1 MGVRLLVLTVLSV
14 ALMVV
19 DARFTLLKPVRSQ
32 MSLVLM
38 ESYWITD
45 LPQRLWQGVASQFG
59 SRTELVAENE
69 KLKTENLLLQG
80 RMQKLAALTEQ
91 NVRLRELL
99 NSSALVN
106 EKVEVAELIGMDPNP
121 FTHRIIIN
129 KGERDGVVLGQPVL
143 DARGLMGQVVELM
156 PYTSRVLLL
165 TDTTHSIPVQVNR
178 NGLRAI
184 ASGTG
189 NPERLELRHV
199 ADTADIKEGDLLV
212 SSGLGQRFPAGY
224 PVATVKEVIHDSGQP
239 FAIVRAVPTAALNR
253 SRYLLLVFSDNRT
266 PEERANDA
274 AVAQEA
280 QDRQGGESAAP
291 ATAAPAPVP
300 ATVPETSSACTC
312 DGGSGHHADGHRT
325 CRARCETDPLGHPR
339 ARRAACSASPARR
352 QTASLH
358 AGHRASPRGSTRR
371 MSSTQSGNGWMVWL
385 TFAIGLLLS
394 VSPLPQFME
403 ILRPLWLALLLAFWA
418 LALPHKV
425 GMVTAWCLGLA
436 EDVLYGTLLGQ
447 NALILTLITFLVL
460 SLQQRLRMFPMW
472 QQCLVILVIFGLAQ
486 LVQLWLS
493 ALTGNRQPTLALV
506 LPALV
511 SALLWPWVSFGLRG
525 LRLRFKIN

>member
-1 MGVRLLVLTVLSV
+1 MGVRLLVLVVLSV

-38 ESYWITD
+38 QTYWITD
-45 LPQRLWQGVASQFG
+45 LPQRLFQGVASQFG

-253 SRYLLLVFSDNRT
+253 SRYLLLVFSDSRS

-274 AVAQEA
+274 AQAQEA
-280 QDRQGGESAAP
+280 EKNGEPLPIIPATVPKPVAVPAVAPTVTPAPTATQPVAPTPASGAVKKPAPVVTPAAATPPAAAP
-291 ATAAPAPVP
+291 AT
-300 ATVPETSSACTC
+300 TRE
-312 DGGSGHHADGHRT
+312 
-325 CRARCETDPLGHPR
+325 
-339 ARRAACSASPARR
+339 R
-352 QTASLH
+352 Q
-358 AGHRASPRGSTRR
+358 
-371 MSSTQSGNGWMVWL
+371 
-385 TFAIGLLLS
+385 
-394 VSPLPQFME
+394 
-403 ILRPLWLALLLAFWA
+403 
-418 LALPHKV
+418 
-425 GMVTAWCLGLA
+425 
-436 EDVLYGTLLGQ
+436 
-447 NALILTLITFLVL
+447 
-460 SLQQRLRMFPMW
+460 
-472 QQCLVILVIFGLAQ
+472 
-486 LVQLWLS
+486 
-493 ALTGNRQPTLALV
+493 
-506 LPALV
+506 
-511 SALLWPWVSFGLRG
+511 
-525 LRLRFKIN
+525 

>member
-1 MGVRLLVLTVLSV
+1 MKPLFAKGPSLGVRLLVLAVLSV

-19 DARFTLLKPVRSQ
+19 DARFDLLKPARKQ
-32 MSLVLM
+32 ASLVLM
-38 ESYWITD
+38 DAYWITD
-45 LPQRLWQGVASQFG
+45 LPGRLWEGIASQFG

-266 PEERANDA
+266 AEERANDA
-274 AVAQEA
+274 AQAQENLDA
-280 QDRQGGESAAP
+280 QGGG
-291 ATAAPAPVP
+291 PVIP
-300 ATVPETSSACTC
+300 ATVPKTVT
-312 DGGSGHHADGHRT
+312 
-325 CRARCETDPLGHPR
+325 PP
-339 ARRAACSASPARR
+339 AAVPAPAA
-352 QTASLH
+352 TATP
-358 AGHRASPRGSTRR
+358 A
-371 MSSTQSGNGWMVWL
+371 
-385 TFAIGLLLS
+385 
-394 VSPLPQFME
+394 
-403 ILRPLWLALLLAFWA
+403 
-418 LALPHKV
+418 
-425 GMVTAWCLGLA
+425 VTATPANPAAGKPPA
-436 EDVLYGTLLGQ
+436 K
-447 NALILTLITFLVL
+447 
-460 SLQQRLRMFPMW
+460 P
-472 QQCLVILVIFGLAQ
+472 
-486 LVQLWLS
+486 S
-493 ALTGNRQPTLALV
+493 AATPANSRPAASQPAVRPAAKPPVTTPANTGRQE
-506 LPALV
+506 
-511 SALLWPWVSFGLRG
+511 
-525 LRLRFKIN
+525 

>member
-1 MGVRLLVLTVLSV
+1 MRLLVLVVLSV

-38 ESYWITD
+38 QSYWITD

-253 SRYLLLVFSDNRT
+253 SRYLLLVFSDSRT
-266 PEERANDA
+266 AEERANDA
-274 AVAQEA
+274 AQAQEQLDA
-280 QDRQGGESAAP
+280 HGGGPMLPASVPKPLIMPATP
-291 ATAAPAPVP
+291 STATAAPAAEAAAP
-300 ATVPETSSACTC
+300 ATTPAKPAASKPPAAAPAAAKPPAASKPPAKPPATT
-312 DGGSGHHADGHRT
+312 GGR
-325 CRARCETDPLGHPR
+325 E
-339 ARRAACSASPARR
+339 
-352 QTASLH
+352 
-358 AGHRASPRGSTRR
+358 
-371 MSSTQSGNGWMVWL
+371 
-385 TFAIGLLLS
+385 
-394 VSPLPQFME
+394 
-403 ILRPLWLALLLAFWA
+403 
-418 LALPHKV
+418 
-425 GMVTAWCLGLA
+425 
-436 EDVLYGTLLGQ
+436 
-447 NALILTLITFLVL
+447 
-460 SLQQRLRMFPMW
+460 
-472 QQCLVILVIFGLAQ
+472 
-486 LVQLWLS
+486 
-493 ALTGNRQPTLALV
+493 
-506 LPALV
+506 
-511 SALLWPWVSFGLRG
+511 
-525 LRLRFKIN
+525 

>member
-1 MGVRLLVLTVLSV
+1 MGVRLLVLVVLSV

-38 ESYWITD
+38 QSYWITD
-45 LPQRLWQGVASQFG
+45 FPQRLWQGVASQFG
-59 SRTELVAENE
+59 SRTELVADNE

-80 RMQKLAALTEQ
+80 RMQKLASLTEQ

-199 ADTADIKEGDLLV
+199 ADTADIKVGDLLV

-253 SRYLLLVFSDNRT
+253 SRYLLLVFSDSRT

-274 AVAQEA
+274 AKAQEA
-280 QDRQGGESAAP
+280 EQNGEAPPVIPATVPKPVVPAVAPAPAPAPVATPVPAASHSGAVKKPAPAPTPAAANPPAAAP
-291 ATAAPAPVP
+291 AT
-300 ATVPETSSACTC
+300 TRE
-312 DGGSGHHADGHRT
+312 
-325 CRARCETDPLGHPR
+325 
-339 ARRAACSASPARR
+339 R
-352 QTASLH
+352 Q
-358 AGHRASPRGSTRR
+358 
-371 MSSTQSGNGWMVWL
+371 
-385 TFAIGLLLS
+385 
-394 VSPLPQFME
+394 
-403 ILRPLWLALLLAFWA
+403 
-418 LALPHKV
+418 
-425 GMVTAWCLGLA
+425 
-436 EDVLYGTLLGQ
+436 
-447 NALILTLITFLVL
+447 
-460 SLQQRLRMFPMW
+460 
-472 QQCLVILVIFGLAQ
+472 
-486 LVQLWLS
+486 
-493 ALTGNRQPTLALV
+493 
-506 LPALV
+506 
-511 SALLWPWVSFGLRG
+511 
-525 LRLRFKIN
+525 

>member
-1 MGVRLLVLTVLSV
+1 MGVRLLVLAVLAV

-19 DARFTLLKPVRSQ
+19 DARFDLLKPARKQ
-32 MSLVLM
+32 ASLVLM
-38 ESYWITD
+38 DAYWITD
-45 LPQRLWQGVASQFG
+45 LPGRLWEGVASQFG

-253 SRYLLLVFSDNRT
+253 SRYLLLVFSDSRT
-266 PEERANDA
+266 AEERANDA
-274 AVAQEA
+274 AQAQEQLDA
-280 QDRQGGESAAP
+280 HGGGPMLPASVPKPLIMPATPSTASAAP
-291 ATAAPAPVP
+291 AAEAAAPATTPAKPAASKPPAAAPAAAKPPAASKPPAKPP
-300 ATVPETSSACTC
+300 ATT
-312 DGGSGHHADGHRT
+312 GGR
-325 CRARCETDPLGHPR
+325 E
-339 ARRAACSASPARR
+339 
-352 QTASLH
+352 
-358 AGHRASPRGSTRR
+358 
-371 MSSTQSGNGWMVWL
+371 
-385 TFAIGLLLS
+385 
-394 VSPLPQFME
+394 
-403 ILRPLWLALLLAFWA
+403 
-418 LALPHKV
+418 
-425 GMVTAWCLGLA
+425 
-436 EDVLYGTLLGQ
+436 
-447 NALILTLITFLVL
+447 
-460 SLQQRLRMFPMW
+460 
-472 QQCLVILVIFGLAQ
+472 
-486 LVQLWLS
+486 
-493 ALTGNRQPTLALV
+493 
-506 LPALV
+506 
-511 SALLWPWVSFGLRG
+511 
-525 LRLRFKIN
+525 

>member
-1 MGVRLLVLTVLSV
+1 MGVRFLVLVVLSV
-14 ALMVV
+14 TLMVV

-38 ESYWITD
+38 QSYWITD
-45 LPQRLWQGVASQFG
+45 FPQRLWQGVASQFG
-59 SRTELVAENE
+59 SRTELVADNE

-199 ADTADIKEGDLLV
+199 ADTADIKVGDLLV

-253 SRYLLLVFSDNRT
+253 SRYLLLVFSDSRT

-274 AVAQEA
+274 AKAQEA
-280 QDRQGGESAAP
+280 EQNGEAPPVIPATVPKPVEPAVAPAPAPAPVATPVPAASHSGAVKKPAPAPTPAAANPPAAAP
-291 ATAAPAPVP
+291 AT
-300 ATVPETSSACTC
+300 TRE
-312 DGGSGHHADGHRT
+312 
-325 CRARCETDPLGHPR
+325 
-339 ARRAACSASPARR
+339 R
-352 QTASLH
+352 Q
-358 AGHRASPRGSTRR
+358 
-371 MSSTQSGNGWMVWL
+371 
-385 TFAIGLLLS
+385 
-394 VSPLPQFME
+394 
-403 ILRPLWLALLLAFWA
+403 
-418 LALPHKV
+418 
-425 GMVTAWCLGLA
+425 
-436 EDVLYGTLLGQ
+436 
-447 NALILTLITFLVL
+447 
-460 SLQQRLRMFPMW
+460 
-472 QQCLVILVIFGLAQ
+472 
-486 LVQLWLS
+486 
-493 ALTGNRQPTLALV
+493 
-506 LPALV
+506 
-511 SALLWPWVSFGLRG
+511 
-525 LRLRFKIN
+525 

>member
-1 MGVRLLVLTVLSV
+1 MRLLVLVVLSV

-38 ESYWITD
+38 QSYWITD

-165 TDTTHSIPVQVNR
+165 TDSTHSIPVQVNR

-224 PVATVKEVIHDSGQP
+224 PVATVKEVLHDTGQP
-239 FAIVRAVPTAALNR
+239 FAVVRAVPTAALNR
-253 SRYLLLVFSDNRT
+253 SRYLLLVFSDTRT

-274 AVAQEA
+274 AQAQEA
-280 QDRQGGESAAP
+280 LDAQGGGP
-291 ATAAPAPVP
+291 IIP
-300 ATVPETSSACTC
+300 ATVPKPAIV
-312 DGGSGHHADGHRT
+312 
-325 CRARCETDPLGHPR
+325 P
-339 ARRAACSASPARR
+339 AAVAAPASPAAAPAAPAAATPVKP
-352 QTASLH
+352 TAAH
-358 AGHRASPRGSTRR
+358 PVATKPPA
-371 MSSTQSGNGWMVWL
+371 
-385 TFAIGLLLS
+385 
-394 VSPLPQFME
+394 
-403 ILRPLWLALLLAFWA
+403 
-418 LALPHKV
+418 
-425 GMVTAWCLGLA
+425 TAPA
-436 EDVLYGTLLGQ
+436 AAKPPT
-447 NALILTLITFLVL
+447 
-460 SLQQRLRMFPMW
+460 
-472 QQCLVILVIFGLAQ
+472 AQ
-486 LVQLWLS
+486 
-493 ALTGNRQPTLALV
+493 
-506 LPALV
+506 PAVVKPAAKPPV
-511 SALLWPWVSFGLRG
+511 SAPATTGGRE
-525 LRLRFKIN
+525 

>member
-1 MGVRLLVLTVLSV
+1 MKPLFAKGPSLGVRLLVLTVLSV

-121 FTHRIIIN
+121 FTHRILIN

-253 SRYLLLVFSDNRT
+253 SRYLLLVFSDTRT
-266 PEERANDA
+266 PEERANEA
-274 AVAQEA
+274 AAAQEA

-291 ATAAPAPVP
+291 AAVPAIVPKPQVAAPAPATP
-300 ATVPETSSACTC
+300 ATTPAAAPATPAAPAAKPPRSAT
-312 DGGSGHHADGHRT
+312 HA
-325 CRARCETDPLGHPR
+325 P
-339 ARRAACSASPARR
+339 ASQPARPAAKPP
-352 QTASLH
+352 ASTP
-358 AGHRASPRGSTRR
+358 ASTPATRGAR
-371 MSSTQSGNGWMVWL
+371 
-385 TFAIGLLLS
+385 
-394 VSPLPQFME
+394 E
-403 ILRPLWLALLLAFWA
+403 
-418 LALPHKV
+418 
-425 GMVTAWCLGLA
+425 
-436 EDVLYGTLLGQ
+436 E
-447 NALILTLITFLVL
+447 
-460 SLQQRLRMFPMW
+460 
-472 QQCLVILVIFGLAQ
+472 
-486 LVQLWLS
+486 
-493 ALTGNRQPTLALV
+493 
-506 LPALV
+506 
-511 SALLWPWVSFGLRG
+511 
-525 LRLRFKIN
+525 

>member
-1 MGVRLLVLTVLSV
+1 MGVRLLVLAVLSV

-19 DARFTLLKPVRSQ
+19 DARFDLLKPARKQ
-32 MSLVLM
+32 ASLVLM
-38 ESYWITD
+38 DAYWITD
-45 LPQRLWQGVASQFG
+45 LPGRLWEGIASQFG

-266 PEERANDA
+266 AEERVNDA
-274 AVAQEA
+274 AQAQENLDA
-280 QDRQGGESAAP
+280 FGGG
-291 ATAAPAPVP
+291 PVIP
-300 ATVPETSSACTC
+300 ATVPKTVTPPPAAAAATPATPAAPAAAASATPAKPPA
-312 DGGSGHHADGHRT
+312 SKPPASKPPAAAKPPAASKPPAAQPA
-325 CRARCETDPLGHPR
+325 ARP
-339 ARRAACSASPARR
+339 AAKP
-352 QTASLH
+352 
-358 AGHRASPRGSTRR
+358 P
-371 MSSTQSGNGWMVWL
+371 
-385 TFAIGLLLS
+385 
-394 VSPLPQFME
+394 
-403 ILRPLWLALLLAFWA
+403 
-418 LALPHKV
+418 
-425 GMVTAWCLGLA
+425 VTAPA
-436 EDVLYGTLLGQ
+436 T
-447 NALILTLITFLVL
+447 
-460 SLQQRLRMFPMW
+460 
-472 QQCLVILVIFGLAQ
+472 
-486 LVQLWLS
+486 
-493 ALTGNRQPTLALV
+493 TGRQE
-506 LPALV
+506 
-511 SALLWPWVSFGLRG
+511 
-525 LRLRFKIN
+525 

>member
-121 FTHRIIIN
+121 FTHRILIN

-253 SRYLLLVFSDNRT
+253 SRYLLLVFSDTRT
-266 PEERANDA
+266 PEERANEA
-274 AVAQEA
+274 AAAQEA

-291 ATAAPAPVP
+291 AAVPAIVPKPQVATPAPATPATPAAPATTPTAAPAAPAAKPTRSATHAPAAQPAQPARPAAKPPASTPASAP
-300 ATVPETSSACTC
+300 ATR
-312 DGGSGHHADGHRT
+312 G
-325 CRARCETDPLGHPR
+325 ARE
-339 ARRAACSASPARR
+339 
-352 QTASLH
+352 
-358 AGHRASPRGSTRR
+358 
-371 MSSTQSGNGWMVWL
+371 
-385 TFAIGLLLS
+385 
-394 VSPLPQFME
+394 E
-403 ILRPLWLALLLAFWA
+403 
-418 LALPHKV
+418 
-425 GMVTAWCLGLA
+425 
-436 EDVLYGTLLGQ
+436 
-447 NALILTLITFLVL
+447 
-460 SLQQRLRMFPMW
+460 
-472 QQCLVILVIFGLAQ
+472 
-486 LVQLWLS
+486 
-493 ALTGNRQPTLALV
+493 
-506 LPALV
+506 
-511 SALLWPWVSFGLRG
+511 
-525 LRLRFKIN
+525 

>member
-1 MGVRLLVLTVLSV
+1 MRLLVLVVLSV

-38 ESYWITD
+38 QTYWVTD
-45 LPQRLWQGVASQFG
+45 LPQRLVQGVASQFG

-156 PYTSRVLLL
+156 PNTSRVLLL

-199 ADTADIKEGDLLV
+199 ADTADIKVGDLLV

-253 SRYLLLVFSDNRT
+253 SRYLLLVFSDSRT

-274 AVAQEA
+274 AQAQEA
-280 QDRQGGESAAP
+280 EQRGEAP
-291 ATAAPAPVP
+291 PVVP
-300 ATVPETSSACTC
+300 ATVPKPAPTAAAPAAPAAAPAVTP
-312 DGGSGHHADGHRT
+312 AP
-325 CRARCETDPLGHPR
+325 AATDPKTVKKPVP
-339 ARRAACSASPARR
+339 AAAKPPAAAPA
-352 QTASLH
+352 T
-358 AGHRASPRGSTRR
+358 TRER
-371 MSSTQSGNGWMVWL
+371 
-385 TFAIGLLLS
+385 
-394 VSPLPQFME
+394 E
-403 ILRPLWLALLLAFWA
+403 
-418 LALPHKV
+418 
-425 GMVTAWCLGLA
+425 
-436 EDVLYGTLLGQ
+436 
-447 NALILTLITFLVL
+447 
-460 SLQQRLRMFPMW
+460 
-472 QQCLVILVIFGLAQ
+472 
-486 LVQLWLS
+486 
-493 ALTGNRQPTLALV
+493 
-506 LPALV
+506 
-511 SALLWPWVSFGLRG
+511 
-525 LRLRFKIN
+525 

>member
-1 MGVRLLVLTVLSV
+1 MKPLFSKGPSLGIRLLVLVVLSV
-14 ALMVV
+14 AVMVV

-38 ESYWITD
+38 ESYWIAD
-45 LPQRLWQGVASQFG
+45 LPERLYQGVASQFG
-59 SRTELVAENE
+59 SRTELAAENE

-80 RMQKLAALTEQ
+80 RLQKLAALTEQ

-224 PVATVKEVIHDSGQP
+224 PVATVTEVIHDSGQP

-253 SRYLLLVFSDNRT
+253 SRYLLLVFSDGRS
-266 PEERANDA
+266 PEERAADA
-274 AVAQEA
+274 AQQQESL
-280 QDRQGGESAAP
+280 DRQAADPAAVPSATVPGAAP
-291 ATAAPAPVP
+291 TATPNKPVVP
-300 ATVPETSSACTC
+300 ATVPKPAAAAHGSAPAPASTPTAPATTSAPATAPAKPASKPAAKPAAKPATPKPTTP
-312 DGGSGHHADGHRT
+312 AAAPAA
-325 CRARCETDPLGHPR
+325 ARER
-339 ARRAACSASPARR
+339 
-352 QTASLH
+352 
-358 AGHRASPRGSTRR
+358 
-371 MSSTQSGNGWMVWL
+371 
-385 TFAIGLLLS
+385 
-394 VSPLPQFME
+394 E
-403 ILRPLWLALLLAFWA
+403 
-418 LALPHKV
+418 
-425 GMVTAWCLGLA
+425 
-436 EDVLYGTLLGQ
+436 E
-447 NALILTLITFLVL
+447 
-460 SLQQRLRMFPMW
+460 
-472 QQCLVILVIFGLAQ
+472 
-486 LVQLWLS
+486 
-493 ALTGNRQPTLALV
+493 
-506 LPALV
+506 
-511 SALLWPWVSFGLRG
+511 
-525 LRLRFKIN
+525 

>member
-1 MGVRLLVLTVLSV
+1 MKPLFTKGPSLGVRLLVLVVLSV

-38 ESYWITD
+38 QSYWITD
-45 LPQRLWQGVASQFG
+45 LPQRLWQGVSSQFG

-253 SRYLLLVFSDNRT
+253 SRYLLLVFTDGRT
-266 PEERANDA
+266 AEERANEAAQAQEALDQHGGGPIIPATMPKPALVPA
-274 AVAQEA
+274 AVAA
-280 QDRQGGESAAP
+280 PVAPAAPIAPPAAATPAKPAAAKPAATKPPATPPAAVKPAAKPPVSAP
-291 ATAAPAPVP
+291 AT
-300 ATVPETSSACTC
+300 T
-312 DGGSGHHADGHRT
+312 GGR
-325 CRARCETDPLGHPR
+325 E
-339 ARRAACSASPARR
+339 
-352 QTASLH
+352 
-358 AGHRASPRGSTRR
+358 
-371 MSSTQSGNGWMVWL
+371 
-385 TFAIGLLLS
+385 
-394 VSPLPQFME
+394 
-403 ILRPLWLALLLAFWA
+403 
-418 LALPHKV
+418 
-425 GMVTAWCLGLA
+425 
-436 EDVLYGTLLGQ
+436 
-447 NALILTLITFLVL
+447 
-460 SLQQRLRMFPMW
+460 
-472 QQCLVILVIFGLAQ
+472 
-486 LVQLWLS
+486 
-493 ALTGNRQPTLALV
+493 
-506 LPALV
+506 
-511 SALLWPWVSFGLRG
+511 
-525 LRLRFKIN
+525 

>member
-1 MGVRLLVLTVLSV
+1 MKPLFAKGPSLGVRLLVLTVLSV

-69 KLKTENLLLQG
+69 KLMTENLLLQG

-280 QDRQGGESAAP
+280 QDRQGGESAATATPAPVPVTVPKPPVPAP
-291 ATAAPAPVP
+291 ATAAPATTPAATP
-300 ATVPETSSACTC
+300 ATAPAAPAVRPTRSAT
-312 DGGSGHHADGHRT
+312 HA
-325 CRARCETDPLGHPR
+325 P
-339 ARRAACSASPARR
+339 AAQPAQPARPAVKPPAATPA
-352 QTASLH
+352 TAP
-358 AGHRASPRGSTRR
+358 APRGAR
-371 MSSTQSGNGWMVWL
+371 
-385 TFAIGLLLS
+385 
-394 VSPLPQFME
+394 E
-403 ILRPLWLALLLAFWA
+403 
-418 LALPHKV
+418 
-425 GMVTAWCLGLA
+425 
-436 EDVLYGTLLGQ
+436 E
-447 NALILTLITFLVL
+447 
-460 SLQQRLRMFPMW
+460 
-472 QQCLVILVIFGLAQ
+472 
-486 LVQLWLS
+486 
-493 ALTGNRQPTLALV
+493 
-506 LPALV
+506 
-511 SALLWPWVSFGLRG
+511 
-525 LRLRFKIN
+525 

>member
-121 FTHRIIIN
+121 FTHRILIN

-253 SRYLLLVFSDNRT
+253 SRYLLLVFSDTRT
-266 PEERANDA
+266 PEERANEA
-274 AVAQEA
+274 AAAQEA

-291 ATAAPAPVP
+291 AAVPAIVPKPQVAAPAPATP
-300 ATVPETSSACTC
+300 ATTPAAAPATPAAPAAPAAKPPRSSAT
-312 DGGSGHHADGHRT
+312 HA
-325 CRARCETDPLGHPR
+325 P
-339 ARRAACSASPARR
+339 ASQPARPAAKPPVSTPA
-352 QTASLH
+352 TAP
-358 AGHRASPRGSTRR
+358 ATRGAR
-371 MSSTQSGNGWMVWL
+371 
-385 TFAIGLLLS
+385 
-394 VSPLPQFME
+394 E
-403 ILRPLWLALLLAFWA
+403 
-418 LALPHKV
+418 
-425 GMVTAWCLGLA
+425 
-436 EDVLYGTLLGQ
+436 E
-447 NALILTLITFLVL
+447 
-460 SLQQRLRMFPMW
+460 
-472 QQCLVILVIFGLAQ
+472 
-486 LVQLWLS
+486 
-493 ALTGNRQPTLALV
+493 
-506 LPALV
+506 
-511 SALLWPWVSFGLRG
+511 
-525 LRLRFKIN
+525 

>member
-1 MGVRLLVLTVLSV
+1 MRLLVLVVLSV

-19 DARFTLLKPVRSQ
+19 DARFTVLKPVRSQ

-38 ESYWITD
+38 QSYWIVD
-45 LPQRLWQGVASQFG
+45 LPQRLYQGVASQFG
-59 SRTELVAENE
+59 SRTELIAENE
-69 KLKTENLLLQG
+69 KLKTEALLLQG
-80 RMQKLAALTEQ
+80 RLQKLAALTEQ

-224 PVATVKEVIHDSGQP
+224 PVATVKEVVHDSGQP

-253 SRYLLLVFSDNRT
+253 SRYLLLVFSDGRS
-266 PEERANDA
+266 PEERAAEA
-274 AVAQEA
+274 AQVQESERA
-280 QDRQGGESAAP
+280 ANPAATPAASATTPAATHSAPASHGAAAP
-291 ATAAPAPVP
+291 AATPATAPAVPATRTPAAPAPKPVVKPASKPPVKPAATQPP
-300 ATVPETSSACTC
+300 ATAPAAPRERI
-312 DGGSGHHADGHRT
+312 DG
-325 CRARCETDPLGHPR
+325 
-339 ARRAACSASPARR
+339 
-352 QTASLH
+352 
-358 AGHRASPRGSTRR
+358 
-371 MSSTQSGNGWMVWL
+371 
-385 TFAIGLLLS
+385 
-394 VSPLPQFME
+394 
-403 ILRPLWLALLLAFWA
+403 
-418 LALPHKV
+418 
-425 GMVTAWCLGLA
+425 
-436 EDVLYGTLLGQ
+436 
-447 NALILTLITFLVL
+447 
-460 SLQQRLRMFPMW
+460 
-472 QQCLVILVIFGLAQ
+472 
-486 LVQLWLS
+486 
-493 ALTGNRQPTLALV
+493 
-506 LPALV
+506 
-511 SALLWPWVSFGLRG
+511 
-525 LRLRFKIN
+525 

>member
-1 MGVRLLVLTVLSV
+1 VRLLVLVVLSV

-38 ESYWITD
+38 QSYWITD

-165 TDTTHSIPVQVNR
+165 TDSTHSIPVQVNR

-253 SRYLLLVFSDNRT
+253 SRYLLLVFSDTRTAGRACQRRRTGAGISGRAGRWSDHPGDRAETGNRHPAPLRLRLHRPHRQLPHRLQRSGQACAT
-266 PEERANDA
+266 AHPVSKPPATTKPPA
-274 AVAQEA
+274 AQPAVAKPA
-280 QDRQGGESAAP
+280 AKPPVSAP
-291 ATAAPAPVP
+291 AT
-300 ATVPETSSACTC
+300 T
-312 DGGSGHHADGHRT
+312 GGR
-325 CRARCETDPLGHPR
+325 E
-339 ARRAACSASPARR
+339 
-352 QTASLH
+352 
-358 AGHRASPRGSTRR
+358 
-371 MSSTQSGNGWMVWL
+371 
-385 TFAIGLLLS
+385 
-394 VSPLPQFME
+394 
-403 ILRPLWLALLLAFWA
+403 
-418 LALPHKV
+418 
-425 GMVTAWCLGLA
+425 
-436 EDVLYGTLLGQ
+436 
-447 NALILTLITFLVL
+447 
-460 SLQQRLRMFPMW
+460 
-472 QQCLVILVIFGLAQ
+472 
-486 LVQLWLS
+486 
-493 ALTGNRQPTLALV
+493 
-506 LPALV
+506 
-511 SALLWPWVSFGLRG
+511 
-525 LRLRFKIN
+525 

>member
-1 MGVRLLVLTVLSV
+1 MRLLVLAVLSV

-38 ESYWITD
+38 QSYWITD

-224 PVATVKEVIHDSGQP
+224 PVATVREVIHDSGQP

-253 SRYLLLVFSDNRT
+253 SRYLLLVFTDGRT
-266 PEERANDA
+266 AEERANEA
-274 AVAQEA
+274 AQAQETLD
-280 QDRQGGESAAP
+280 QHGGGP
-291 ATAAPAPVP
+291 IIP
-300 ATVPETSSACTC
+300 ATVPKPAASVIPAAVAAPVVPAAAPVAAPAATTPAKPAAAHAASKPPASA
-312 DGGSGHHADGHRT
+312 
-325 CRARCETDPLGHPR
+325 P
-339 ARRAACSASPARR
+339 AATKPPVAQPA
-352 QTASLH
+352 A
-358 AGHRASPRGSTRR
+358 
-371 MSSTQSGNGWMVWL
+371 V
-385 TFAIGLLLS
+385 
-394 VSPLPQFME
+394 
-403 ILRPLWLALLLAFWA
+403 
-418 LALPHKV
+418 K
-425 GMVTAWCLGLA
+425 
-436 EDVLYGTLLGQ
+436 
-447 NALILTLITFLVL
+447 
-460 SLQQRLRMFPMW
+460 
-472 QQCLVILVIFGLAQ
+472 
-486 LVQLWLS
+486 
-493 ALTGNRQPTLALV
+493 
-506 LPALV
+506 PAAKPPV
-511 SALLWPWVSFGLRG
+511 SAPATTGGRE
-525 LRLRFKIN
+525 

>member
-1 MGVRLLVLTVLSV
+1 MKPLFTKGPSLGVRLLVLVVLSV

-38 ESYWITD
+38 QSYWITD

-253 SRYLLLVFSDNRT
+253 SRYLLLVFSDTRT

-274 AVAQEA
+274 AQAQENLDA
-280 QDRQGGESAAP
+280 QGGGP
-291 ATAAPAPVP
+291 IIP
-300 ATVPETSSACTC
+300 ATVPKPAAVIAPAAAAPAVPATAPAAATP
-312 DGGSGHHADGHRT
+312 AKPAAT
-325 CRARCETDPLGHPR
+325 TPAKPAAAHP
-339 ARRAACSASPARR
+339 AAAKPPA
-352 QTASLH
+352 TVPA
-358 AGHRASPRGSTRR
+358 AKPPA
-371 MSSTQSGNGWMVWL
+371 TQ
-385 TFAIGLLLS
+385 
-394 VSPLPQFME
+394 
-403 ILRPLWLALLLAFWA
+403 
-418 LALPHKV
+418 
-425 GMVTAWCLGLA
+425 
-436 EDVLYGTLLGQ
+436 
-447 NALILTLITFLVL
+447 
-460 SLQQRLRMFPMW
+460 
-472 QQCLVILVIFGLAQ
+472 
-486 LVQLWLS
+486 
-493 ALTGNRQPTLALV
+493 
-506 LPALV
+506 PAVVKPAAKPPV
-511 SALLWPWVSFGLRG
+511 SAPATTGGRE
-525 LRLRFKIN
+525 

>member
-1 MGVRLLVLTVLSV
+1 VRLLVLVVLSV

-19 DARFTLLKPVRSQ
+19 DARFTLFKPVRSQ

-38 ESYWITD
+38 QSYWITD

-224 PVATVKEVIHDSGQP
+224 PVATVREVIHDSGQP

-253 SRYLLLVFSDNRT
+253 SRYLLLVFSDSRT
-266 PEERANDA
+266 AEERANDA
-274 AVAQEA
+274 AQAQEA
-280 QDRQGGESAAP
+280 LDQHGGGP
-291 ATAAPAPVP
+291 IIP
-300 ATVPETSSACTC
+300 ATVP
-312 DGGSGHHADGHRT
+312 R
-325 CRARCETDPLGHPR
+325 P
-339 ARRAACSASPARR
+339 AAVIPAAVVAPAAPVAPVIVPAAAAKPVAAKPVATKPAATKPPAAKPP
-352 QTASLH
+352 TAQP
-358 AGHRASPRGSTRR
+358 AA
-371 MSSTQSGNGWMVWL
+371 V
-385 TFAIGLLLS
+385 
-394 VSPLPQFME
+394 
-403 ILRPLWLALLLAFWA
+403 RPAAK
-418 LALPHKV
+418 P
-425 GMVTAWCLGLA
+425 
-436 EDVLYGTLLGQ
+436 
-447 NALILTLITFLVL
+447 
-460 SLQQRLRMFPMW
+460 P
-472 QQCLVILVIFGLAQ
+472 
-486 LVQLWLS
+486 
-493 ALTGNRQPTLALV
+493 
-506 LPALV
+506 V
-511 SALLWPWVSFGLRG
+511 SAPATPGGRE
-525 LRLRFKIN
+525 